1 MPGKLE
7 YYSQMA
13 EQAAKQ
19 ITGSNQTWTAFL
31 RSVGRF
37 YKYPYHEQIMI
48 HAQRPDATACA
59 DYDFWK
65 DKMGRYVRRGSKGI
79 ALIDSSG
86 DSPRLRYVFDV
97 SDTGARPRSRSVNL
111 WQLNEGMEDGVRQMF
126 VEEYGLD
133 DSQDLPEQIEVA
145 AAMLADEA
153 WEANKRDIAD
163 ILANSFLDG
172 YDESEAGIS
181 FRGAVAVSAAY
192 AILSRCGLAPERY
205 FSPDDF
211 MSVFDWNTPETA
223 AAIGTA
229 VSSISEQVLRS
240 IERNVRKQERE
251 QSAERS
257 QNGRTEV
264 QTDRGL
270 SDPGPS
276 PDRDGGAASREVWED
291 AEGLSEGASPDPVQP
306 ASSEREAV
314 PAPAGDRRD
323 GAPEAG
329 ADAPADGE
337 ASRGDGEPQGVRP
350 DEVGRPDEQPQ
361 SPGRGDH
368 PYGAGVQLSLFP
380 SEAETIR
387 AIDEAES
394 VSDTPF
400 AFSPSQEDVDA
411 VLRFGSNTDRTRM
424 HLAAAFARSNSAE
437 SRAALMQTEYHGGF
451 GLNTDAGKLAAWY
464 DADGIHFA
472 RGTSARYAK
481 GAAVLSWAD
490 AAARVSELLDNG
502 TFATNVEIAEAPGNE
517 RMELA
522 EKLLFLQRDLTDEA
536 KERGELATIYVLSG
550 GGFPEAQKRLADA
563 LADPEK
569 RKAIQK
575 DFTHFYTSYRSNPSV
590 LRFRYHDPSSLMFRL
605 LELDL
610 PTRQYASDLAELPP
624 HSAFITEDELDA
636 AISGGSSV
644 AGGKDRI
651 YQFFTQA
658 HSTQEKADFLKK
670 EYGTGG
676 RSHAL
681 SGSSASGEDH
691 SSKGERFT
699 KKNCAPVELSW
710 SAVAKRI
717 DSLIAR
723 DRYLTQEEKEEMEA
737 RYSEPA
743 EEILDEDLPVLE
755 RAKDLINEYCDR
767 EFGTDRDFED
777 LSSIGLAYTE
787 TEDGDI
793 PVQVNADLINFR
805 IDCYLGDYLA
815 ERRQYGS
822 LSELI
827 TKELEG
833 LDFNE
838 LTDFYTEDMV
848 SDVLLLRD
856 YREVENAHPDNMVLY
871 QVNDTFRVFGKDARY
886 AAELLNLQAA
896 DTLSVEVEA
905 CEFPAQRLS
914 ECLDLL
920 REKYDVTV
928 SSVDN
933 ATGERNTASFLSFD
947 HEADHAQNAHE
958 AEFGADGFRA
968 FRDAEQ
974 IAAQEAAEEPSVPEL
989 SPERMEQIV
998 EAFEAADL
1006 SYDNINSYGGYLVFN
1021 GEGGSVY
1028 SFESWEAAEDW
1039 IEGVIFDEPERNEAV
1054 ERILHPERYE
1064 QRDAAPEFPF
1074 HQGDTIYLEDG
1085 KPFVIEQIG
1094 SLDIQLRDP
1103 SLHYQIL
1110 RAESRESFAR
1120 LLARYPQSEQ
1130 SAAREAEAVPNEPVA
1145 FVYQGYSFVPVGR
1158 LPERSTLENTTPFLA
1173 SDPSLGMSRYENG
1186 RRAYSHDD
1194 FYKASGNSTADV
1206 FRCEDNGKLYLPGDN
1221 ELFAYTGDA
1230 SQLREITARK
1240 EKEPEQSHD
1249 DILRRF
1255 ESLNI
1260 HYDENSDSLGYLLFH
1275 SSTDRHYAFTSWDEA
1290 QEWVDRQ
1297 IAREAHETGRQTS
1310 HSATPEPRTVA
1321 VFPSERTNLPYDI
1334 VIQTIGAREP
1344 DPPAENY
1351 HITDD
1356 HLGEGGPKTK
1366 FRANMEAIRVLKQLE
1381 AENRAATPEEQ
1392 ETLSRYV
1399 GWGGLPDAFDPDK
1412 SAWSSEYTELKEA
1425 LTDTEYAAA
1434 RSSTL
1439 NAHYTSP
1446 VVIRAIYDALGNM
1459 GFTSGNILEPAM
1471 GVGNFFGMLPQEMSD
1486 SKLYGV
1492 ELDSITGRIAQKLY
1506 PQANITVSGFEA
1518 TDRRDFYD
1526 VAVGNVPFGN
1536 YTVND
1541 PAYNK
1546 LGFSIHDYFFAKAL
1560 DQLRPGGVM
1569 AFVTSRYTMDKQTP
1583 DVRKYLAERANLLGA
1598 IRLPNNAFRAN
1609 AGTDVVSD
1617 IIFLQKKEQPS
1628 VDEPDWV
1635 HLGTNDQGFTINSYF
1650 VDHPEM
1656 ILGRQSSENTQYGR
1670 EDFTVEPIEGLELK
1684 DQLADAIK
1692 YIRGTYT
1699 EAELPELGENE
1710 EIDSSIPADP
1720 NVRNYS
1726 YTVVDGEVY
1735 YRQNSRMVKPRLNA
1749 TAKERIKGMVEL
1761 RDCMRGLID
1770 LQMDGAVPD
1779 EALAPAQQRLSEL
1792 YDRFTAK
1799 YGILNSRANEQ
1810 AFSDDSAYFLLCS
1823 LENID
1828 EDRKLKSKSE
1838 FFTRRT
1844 IQPHEVVTHTDTA
1857 EDALIVSISEK
1868 ACVDMDYMQSL
1879 CGMSEEEI
1887 YRQLRGVIFRNPEYG
1902 SDGSR
1907 ENRQTYLPADQY
1919 LSGNVRRKLAVAKTA
1934 AQGDPELYTANVEA
1948 LEKAQ
1953 PRDLEA
1959 SEIDARLGA
1968 TWIDKSF
1975 IEQFMYE
1982 TFQTPYYQ
1990 RWSIKVNYSPLT
2002 AEWGIASKSSCNY
2015 NDVTANVTYGTTRA
2029 NAYKILEDTLNLRD
2043 VRIYDTVQDPD
2054 GKERR
2059 VLNSKETTLAQQ
2071 KQEAIKD
2078 AFRDWIWKDPAR
2090 RQALVKRYNEL
2101 FNSTRPREYDGS
2113 HITFSGINPDIQ
2125 LREHQLNAIAH
2136 VLYGGNTLLAHEVG
2150 SGKTFEMVAAAME
2163 SKRLGLCSKP
2173 LFAVPNHLIGQ
2184 WAQEFLRLYPSAN
2197 ILVASRKD
2205 FEPRNRKKFCARIAT
2220 GNYDAI
2226 ILGHS
2231 QFEKIPVSQERQERL
2246 LQDQI
2251 EEITEG
2257 IAQLKYNRSEKFTV
2271 KQMEKTKKGLEAK
2284 LKKLQDGKKHDDVVT
2299 FEELGV
2305 DKLFVDE
2312 AQNYKNLFLYTK
2324 MRNVAGLSTTDAQK
2338 SSDMYLKCRYLDEL
2352 TGGKGVVFATGTPV
2366 SNSMTELYTMMRYLQ
2381 HDMLQAHALNHFDC
2395 WASTFG
2401 ETTTAIELAPE
2412 GTGYRART
2420 RFAKFFN
2427 LPELMQLF
2435 REAADIKTSDQLN
2448 LPRPDAVYHNVVA
2461 QPTDIQKEMVKQLSE
2476 RASRVHS
2483 GTVNPSEDNMLKITS
2498 DGRKLGLD
2506 QRIINPALPDDPQ
2519 SKVNQ
2524 CVDNVFRIW
2533 EDGTP
2538 KKLTQLVFCDL
2549 STPTVGKPAQQR
2561 IAAKA
2566 MDNLAEEVQ
2575 TTAAPVDEE
2584 RPFNVYD
2591 DIREKLVARG
2601 VPREEIAYIHE
2612 ANSDAKKKELFA
2624 KVRTGQVRV
2633 LIGSTFKMGAGTN
2646 VQDRLIAL
2654 HDLDAPWRPGD
2665 LEQRSGRII
2674 RQGNENPEVHI
2685 YRYVTEATFDA
2696 YLWQTLENKQKFIS
2710 QIMTSKSPVRSCE
2723 DVDETSLSYAE
2734 IKALCAG
2741 DPRIKEKM
2749 DLDIDVARLRLMKAN
2764 HNAQQYRLEDKL
2776 MTTFPEQ
2783 VEHLKRMIAGYEA
2796 DIQLLASHPH
2806 PKDGFAGMKVR
2817 GDRLLD
2823 KENAGAALLDAM
2835 KDAHGL
2841 EPLPTGSYRGFQMSL
2856 TLEDFGRDYVLTLKG
2871 ELPHRVT
2878 LGKDARGNLVRIDNA
2893 LNAMEDRLRGAKAKL
2908 ENTYSQMEN
2917 ARAELGKP
2925 FPQEDELQ
2933 AKSTRLVELNNALDI
2948 DKQGGEPPVS
2958 DEPELPKSTRV
2969 SVLEKLKEA
2978 GESLKAQATA
2988 TPYRK
2993 QEATI

>member
-1 MPGKLE
+1 M
-7 YYSQMA
+7 
-13 EQAAKQ
+13 
-19 ITGSNQTWTAFL
+19 
-31 RSVGRF
+31 
-37 YKYPYHEQIMI
+37 
-48 HAQRPDATACA
+48 
-59 DYDFWK
+59 
-65 DKMGRYVRRGSKGI
+65 
-79 ALIDSSG
+79 
-86 DSPRLRYVFDV
+86 
-97 SDTGARPRSRSVNL
+97 
-111 WQLNEGMEDGVRQMF
+111 
-126 VEEYGLD
+126 
-133 DSQDLPEQIEVA
+133 
-145 AAMLADEA
+145 
-153 WEANKRDIAD
+153 
-163 ILANSFLDG
+163 
-172 YDESEAGIS
+172 
-181 FRGAVAVSAAY
+181 
-192 AILSRCGLAPERY
+192 
-205 FSPDDF
+205 
-211 MSVFDWNTPETA
+211 
-223 AAIGTA
+223 
-229 VSSISEQVLRS
+229 
-240 IERNVRKQERE
+240 
-251 QSAERS
+251 
-257 QNGRTEV
+257 
-264 QTDRGL
+264 
-270 SDPGPS
+270 
-276 PDRDGGAASREVWED
+276 
-291 AEGLSEGASPDPVQP
+291 
-306 ASSEREAV
+306 
-314 PAPAGDRRD
+314 
-323 GAPEAG
+323 
-329 ADAPADGE
+329 
-337 ASRGDGEPQGVRP
+337 
-350 DEVGRPDEQPQ
+350 
-361 SPGRGDH
+361 
-368 PYGAGVQLSLFP
+368 
-380 SEAETIR
+380 
-387 AIDEAES
+387 
-394 VSDTPF
+394 
-400 AFSPSQEDVDA
+400 
-411 VLRFGSNTDRTRM
+411 LRFGSNTDRTRM

-2933 AKSTRLVELNNALDI
+2933 AKSARLVELNNALDI